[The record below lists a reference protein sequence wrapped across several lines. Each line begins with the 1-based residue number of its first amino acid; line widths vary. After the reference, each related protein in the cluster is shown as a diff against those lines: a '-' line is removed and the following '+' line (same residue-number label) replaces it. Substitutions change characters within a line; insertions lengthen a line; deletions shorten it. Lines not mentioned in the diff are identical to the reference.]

1 MEIVHCKR
9 VKRSYSTTGPMVRA
23 ALDFVGKWGKFAN
36 FGREFDAL
44 PREQQLQA
52 AVEMFEDKKVLK
64 AEFDMAVPDEGQCI
78 HKFTVTFAPKV
89 DGVSPVAMVD
99 VERVAELRAQAKLYP
114 RDASAYRGVRKL
126 RSKAKS
132 IDGAL

>member
-1 MEIVHCKR
+1 MKIVHWKR

-23 ALDFVGKWGKFAN
+23 ALDFVAKWGNFVN

-44 PREQQLQA
+44 PREEQLQR
-52 AVEMFEDKKVLK
+52 AVEIFEDRKVLK
-64 AEFDMAVPDEGQCI
+64 AEFDMAVPDDGHCI
-78 HKFTVTFAPKV
+78 HKFKITFAPKA
-89 DGVSPVAMVD
+89 DGVSPTAMVN

-126 RSKAKS
+126 RSKAKA